1 MRKMMKKLKG
11 GAPRQR
17 FFSQSW
23 ALVLEPS
30 ELEAAEPQERNS
42 ETEEVVRSLQE
53 ENNEMKKKIFSLNSK
68 LKEVSSREP
77 RKQHKSVDE
86 LGVRQ
91 KRRLKRA
98 RSSSC
103 KASLGWLDEE
113 GYTPIS
119 VQVLNKSTK
128 QVEQIELENVEELL
142 GDSSEVH
149 TNDLDLLDMMLFVK
163 DSYSVSDV
171 AYHEMAQLCKQ
182 LPRQYKIKE
191 RIKDLNRLWN
201 IKPLP
206 NDIEGVQQSLQE
218 RLKVRIERLVQISPP
233 DSEFVKSKKVNVKLS
248 GDGTCIGKRLHVVC
262 FTFTVLEESEITG
275 SYEGNHVLAVFKTPE
290 KYTFLKMALEDI
302 IKDVERLKQIEV
314 GQDNFSVD
322 YYMGGDWK
330 FLASITGID
339 SASSTYS
346 CIWCK
351 CGRGERYDPDKEW
364 SVTDSSKGARSV
376 EEIVEYAAL
385 PRSKQI

>member
-30 ELEAAEPQERNS
+30 ELAAAEPQERNT

-113 GYTPIS
+113 GYTPVS

-206 NDIEGVQQSLQE
+206 
-218 RLKVRIERLVQISPP
+218 
-233 DSEFVKSKKVNVKLS
+233 KLM
-248 GDGTCIGKRLHVVC
+248 T
-262 FTFTVLEESEITG
+262 
-275 SYEGNHVLAVFKTPE
+275 
-290 KYTFLKMALEDI
+290 
-302 IKDVERLKQIEV
+302 
-314 GQDNFSVD
+314 
-322 YYMGGDWK
+322 
-330 FLASITGID
+330 
-339 SASSTYS
+339 
-346 CIWCK
+346 
-351 CGRGERYDPDKEW
+351 
-364 SVTDSSKGARSV
+364 
-376 EEIVEYAAL
+376 
-385 PRSKQI
+385 